1 MMNVVICTTRL
12 TPTTGIPDPDLLPGA
27 LYEVVESDVASEA
40 GEFMIVRRY
49 GTLGPDRTRHK
60 SMFKPVSVSGSK
72 MTIQVDRGDML
83 DMIRFF
89 SDMLDYVTVAPCA
102 PAHVSAEMD
111 IKMTHRIY
119 KQMQVLS
126 DAIRGAL

>member
-1 MMNVVICTTRL
+1 MNVVICTTRL

-40 GEFMIVRRY
+40 GEFMVVRRY

-60 SMFKPVSVSGSK
+60 SMFKEVQVSGTK
-72 MTIQVDRGDML
+72 LTIQVDKGDML

-89 SDMLDYVTVAPCA
+89 SDTLDFIGLPSNIQSNDMLLLK
-102 PAHVSAEMD
+102 E
-111 IKMTHRIY
+111 KMIHRVY